1 MAYNLKA
8 DRSAFTVIVALTGWL
23 VPGAGY
29 LIVKEKARAAI
40 VFITLA
46 VTFGIGIYVGS
57 IGVIDPV
64 NSKPWYFA
72 QILNSPAVA
81 MLGHLTA
88 GGGYEVYG
96 KPREVGQIYTSI
108 AGLLNLLCVVN
119 CAYLAYTQPAAKEG
133 Q

>member
-1 MAYNLKA
+1 MEHLSASAA
-8 DRSAFTVIVALTGWL
+8 DS
-23 VPGAGY
+23 P
-29 LIVKEKARAAI
+29 
-40 VFITLA
+40 LA

-72 QILNSPAVA
+72 QILNSPVVA
-81 MLGHLTA
+81 ILGHLTA
-88 GGGYEVYG
+88 GGEYEVYG

-119 CAYLAYTQPAAKEG
+119 CAYLAYMQPAAKEG